1 MRGIRWRTR
10 GDFPDPPRRRE
21 GTARS
26 VVEGEWG
33 EALRAWR
40 ATSTAC
46 GGPPPRT
53 GEDLGALTPAPAP
66 LNRPSLMVAFLDFEK
81 PVAELRARIDELRET
96 ADANSTLKIDGEVA
110 KLQQQSD
117 KVLRDLYAKLTP
129 WQKTQVA
136 RHQERPHFKDY
147 VAGVASDF
155 MMLAG
160 DRAFGDDQ
168 AIIGGLARIG
178 GRRVMLIGHEK
189 GDDTASRIRH
199 NFGMA
204 KPEGY
209 RKAIRLMKLAERFG
223 LPVVTLVDTAGAFP
237 GVQAEERGQAEAI
250 ARSTEQCLELKV
262 PIVAAIV
269 GEGGSGGAVA
279 LAGANRVLMFEHAI
293 YSVISPEGASSIL
306 WRTADRASDAADAM
320 KITAQDLEKLGVVD
334 RIVAEP
340 VGGAHRDR
348 PAAIASLRAAVEQE
362 LSQLAT
368 LSPAELLAARREK
381 FLAIG

>member
-1 MRGIRWRTR
+1 
-10 GDFPDPPRRRE
+10 
-21 GTARS
+21 
-26 VVEGEWG
+26 
-33 EALRAWR
+33 
-40 ATSTAC
+40 
-46 GGPPPRT
+46 
-53 GEDLGALTPAPAP
+53 
-66 LNRPSLMVAFLDFEK
+66 MVAFLDFEK

-96 ADANSTLKIDGEVA
+96 ADANSTLKIDAEVA

-117 KVLRDLYAKLTP
+117 KALRDLYAKLTP

-147 VAGVASDF
+147 VAGIASDF
-155 MMLAG
+155 MVLAG
-160 DRAFGDDQ
+160 DRAFSDDQ

-209 RKAIRLMKLAERFG
+209 RKAIRLMQLAERFG

-250 ARSTEQCLELKV
+250 ARSTEMCLELKV
-262 PIVAAIV
+262 PIVAVIV

-306 WRTADRASDAADAM
+306 WRTADRAADAAEAM

-334 RIVAEP
+334 RIVPEP

-348 PAAIASLRAAVEQE
+348 PAAIAALGAAIGEE
-362 LSQLAT
+362 LAT
-368 LSPAELLAARREK
+368 LEAMSPAELLRARRDK